1 MSKET
6 NTKEALVKAAYSD
19 VNKFAS
25 NQEYDKAVK
34 AVNRILG
41 VAPDDQTALH
51 CKVVCLMQLS
61 KFDEAHKFIEKN
73 RMNGTLIFEKA
84 YCEYRLNKQLQALKT
99 IDEAGMQPLPDKLKE
114 LRTQVLYRLEKYE
127 ECLEAYKD
135 IIKNSSDEY
144 EDERRTNLS
153 AVAANLALDPNKDV
167 PDVPEDT
174 YEQYFN
180 SACIQSNRQK
190 FVEAE
195 RKLRSSE
202 KLCREFLE
210 EEGASEE
217 EIIEELDVIR
227 VQLAFCLQQQ
237 GKTKEAGIIYA
248 DCLRHKPKDAALVAV
263 ASNNAVVINKDQN
276 VFDSKKKIRAAM
288 ADVCEAKLTSRQ
300 KQIIALN
307 NCLLALYTNASDQV
321 QQLSQKLVQSYP
333 KIEFEALLIRCSQL
347 AKDHKHKDAIEQLQK
362 FAAAHKTHEFVTK
375 FAIIQLQLLQG
386 NRKDAIETLLSLGEA
401 KYKPGI
407 VSALVTLYLGTD
419 NKPAASAVLKTA
431 VDWYKQNNVSSGD
444 LSDMWRQAAEFHLR
458 GGASETAASSLEE
471 LLKLKPNDMKVLAQ
485 LVIAYAQFNP
495 KRALEISRK
504 LPKLETLTTASEI
517 DALEAAN
524 WVMSA
529 KAAKKTAA
537 NAKVEASPGT
547 PAAEKKKSAHRKRK
561 GKLPKNYNAEVAPDP
576 ERWLPKYE
584 RTGFRKK
591 RGGARAKDIIKG
603 SQGMASGAADQYDM
617 SNRVNL
623 NKNSPATPVYQE
635 PTPGPRQQHRK
646 GGHKKKKG
654 GRF

>member
-1 MSKET
+1 MSKDA
-6 NTKEALVKAAYSD
+6 NPKEALIKAAYAD
-19 VNKFAS
+19 VHKFG
-25 NQEYDKAVK
+25 NNREFDKAVK

-41 VAPDDQTALH
+41 VAPDDPTALH
-51 CKVVCLMQLS
+51 CKVVCLVQLS
-61 KFDEAHKFIEKN
+61 KFEEAYKFIEKN
-73 RMNGTLIFEKA
+73 RLSSLVFEKA
-84 YCEYRLNKQLQALKT
+84 YCEYRLNKQQQALKT
-99 IDEAGMQPLPDKLKE
+99 IDDAGLQPLPPNLKE
-114 LRTQVLYRLEKYE
+114 LRTQVLYRLERYD
-127 ECLEAYKD
+127 ECLDSYRD
-135 IIKNSSDEY
+135 IIKNTSDEY

-153 AVAANLALDPNKDV
+153 AVAANLAVDQDKEV
-167 PDVPEDT
+167 PEVPEDT

-180 SACIQSNRQK
+180 SACIQANRQK
-190 FVEAE
+190 YAEAE
-195 RKLRSSE
+195 RKLRTSE

-217 EIIEELDVIR
+217 EILEEVDVIR
-227 VQLAFCLQQQ
+227 VQLAYVLQLQ
-237 GKTKEAGIIYA
+237 GKIKEAGTIYA

-263 ASNNAVVINKDQN
+263 ASNNSVVINKDQN
-276 VFDSKKKIRAAM
+276 VFDSKKKIRAAL
-288 ADVCEAKLTSRQ
+288 ADACEPKLTSRQ

-307 NCLLALYTNASDQV
+307 NCLLALYTNAGDQV
-321 QQLSQKLVQSYP
+321 QQLSQKLSQTYP
-333 KIEFEALLIRCSQL
+333 QMEFEALLIRCSQL
-347 AKDHKHKDAIEQLQK
+347 AKDRKHREAIDQLQK
-362 FAAAHKTHEFVTK
+362 FAAAHKSHAFISK
-375 FAIIQLQLLQG
+375 FAVIQLQLLQG

-407 VSALVTLYLGTD
+407 VSALVSLYLGTD
-419 NKPAASAVLKTA
+419 NKSAASALLKSA
-431 VDWYKQNNVSSGD
+431 VDWYKKNNVSSGD

-471 LLKLKPNDMKVLAQ
+471 LLKLNPNDTKVLAQ
-485 LVIAYAQFNP
+485 LVIAYAQFQP
-495 KRALEISRK
+495 KRALELSRK

-529 KAAKKTAA
+529 KAAKKSA
-537 NAKVEASPGT
+537 NAKIEASPST
-547 PAAEKKKSAHRKRK
+547 PVEKKRNHNRKRK
-561 GKLPKNYNAEVAPDP
+561 GKLPKNYNAEVGPDP

-591 RGGARAKDIIKG
+591 RGGARGKDVIKG

-623 NKNSPATPVYQE
+623 TKNSPATPVYQE

>member
-1 MSKET
+1 MSKDA
-6 NTKEALVKAAYSD
+6 NPKEALIKAAYAD
-19 VNKFAS
+19 VHKFG
-25 NQEYDKAVK
+25 NNREFDKAVK

-41 VAPDDQTALH
+41 VAPDDSTALH
-51 CKVVCLMQLS
+51 CKVVCLLQLS
-61 KFDEAHKFIEKN
+61 KFEEAYKFIEKN
-73 RMNGTLIFEKA
+73 RLSSLVFEKS
-84 YCEYRLNKQLQALKT
+84 YCEYRLNKQAQALKT
-99 IDEAGMQPLPDKLKE
+99 IDDAAGAQPLPPNLKE
-114 LRTQVLYRLEKYE
+114 LRTQILYRLERYD
-127 ECLEAYKD
+127 ECLDSYKD
-135 IIKNSSDEY
+135 IIKNTSDEY

-153 AVAANLALDPNKDV
+153 AVAANLALDKNKDI
-167 PDVPEDT
+167 PEVPEDT

-190 FVEAE
+190 FTDAE
-195 RKLRSSE
+195 RKLRTSE

-217 EIIEELDVIR
+217 EILEEVDVIR
-227 VQLAFCLQQQ
+227 VQLAYCLQLQ
-237 GKTKEAGIIYA
+237 GKIKEASTIYA
-248 DCLRHKPKDAALVAV
+248 ECLRHKPKDAALVAV
-263 ASNNAVVINKDQN
+263 ASNNSVVINKDQN

-288 ADVCEAKLTSRQ
+288 ADACEPKLTSRQ
-300 KQIIALN
+300 KQVIALN
-307 NCLLALYTNASDQV
+307 NCLLALYTNATDQV
-321 QQLSQKLVQSYP
+321 HQLSQKLAQTYP
-333 KIEFEALLIRCSQL
+333 HVEFEALLIRCSQL
-347 AKDHKHKDAIEQLQK
+347 GKDKKHKEAIEQLQK
-362 FAAAHKTHEFVTK
+362 FAAAHQSHQFVSN

-386 NRKDAIETLLSLGEA
+386 SRRDAIETLLSLGEA

-407 VSALVTLYLGTD
+407 VSALVSLYLGTE
-419 NKPAASAVLKTA
+419 NKPAASALLKSA
-431 VDWYKQNNVSSGD
+431 VDWYKKNNVSSGD

-471 LLKLKPNDMKVLAQ
+471 LLKLNPNDMKVLAQ

-504 LPKLETLTTASEI
+504 LPTLETLTTASEI

-529 KAAKKTAA
+529 KAAKKSA
-537 NAKVEASPGT
+537 NSKIEPSPTT
-547 PAAEKKKSAHRKRK
+547 PGDKKKSHNRKRK
-561 GKLPKNYNAEVAPDP
+561 GKLPKNYNAEVAPDS

-591 RGGARAKDIIKG
+591 RGGARGKDIIKG

-617 SNRVNL
+617 SNRVNIT
-623 NKNSPATPVYQE
+623 KNSPVTPVFQE
-635 PTPGPRQQHRK
+635 TTPGPRQQHRK

>member
-1 MSKET
+1 MSKDA
-6 NTKEALVKAAYSD
+6 NPKEALIKAAYAD
-19 VNKFAS
+19 VHKFGT
-25 NQEYDKAVK
+25 NQEFDKAVK

-61 KFDEAHKFIEKN
+61 KFDEANKFIEKN
-73 RMNGTLIFEKA
+73 RLSSVLIFEKA

-99 IDEAGMQPLPDKLKE
+99 IDDAGVQPLPAKLKE
-114 LRTQVLYRLEKYE
+114 LRTQILYRLERYE
-127 ECLEAYKD
+127 DCLDAYKE

-153 AVAANLALDPNKDV
+153 AVAANLALDKEKDV
-167 PDVPEDT
+167 LEVPEDT

-190 FVEAE
+190 YVEAE
-195 RKLRSSE
+195 RKLRTSE

-210 EEGASEE
+210 EEGASDE
-217 EIIEELDVIR
+217 EILEELDVIR
-227 VQLAFCLQQQ
+227 VQLAYCLQQQ
-237 GKTKEAGIIYA
+237 GKIKEASVIYA
-248 DCLRHKPKDAALVAV
+248 ECLRHKPKDAALVAV
-263 ASNNAVVINKDQN
+263 ASNNSVVINKDQN

-288 ADVCEAKLTSRQ
+288 AEACEPKLTSRQ
-300 KQIIALN
+300 KQTIALN
-307 NCLLALYTNASDQV
+307 NCLLALYTNAGDQV
-321 QQLSQKLVQSYP
+321 QQLTQKLTQSYP
-333 KIEFEALLIRCSQL
+333 QVEFEALLIRCSQL
-347 AKDHKHKDAIEQLQK
+347 ANDKKHKEAIEQLNK
-362 FAAAHKTHEFVTK
+362 FASTHKTHEFISK
-375 FAIIQLQLLQG
+375 FAIIQLHLLQG

-407 VSALVTLYLGTD
+407 VSALVSLYLGTD
-419 NKPAASAVLKTA
+419 NKPAASALLKSA
-431 VDWYKQNNVSSGD
+431 VEWYKQNNVSSGD

-524 WVMSA
+524 WVMST
-529 KAAKKTAA
+529 KAAKKTA
-537 NAKVEASPGT
+537 NAKVEPSPST
-547 PAAEKKKSAHRKRK
+547 PATEKKKSGNRKRK

-617 SNRVNL
+617 SNRANL

-635 PTPGPRQQHRK
+635 PAPGPRQQHRK

>member
-1 MSKET
+1 MSKDA
-6 NTKEALVKAAYSD
+6 NPKEALIKAAYAD
-19 VNKFAS
+19 VHKFG
-25 NQEYDKAVK
+25 NNREFDKAVK

-41 VAPDDQTALH
+41 VAPDDPTALH
-51 CKVVCLMQLS
+51 CKVVCLVQLS
-61 KFDEAHKFIEKN
+61 KFEEAYKFIEKN
-73 RMNGTLIFEKA
+73 RLSSLAFEKA
-84 YCEYRLNKQLQALKT
+84 YCEYRLNKQVQALKT
-99 IDEAGMQPLPDKLKE
+99 IDDTGLQPLPANLKE
-114 LRTQVLYRLEKYE
+114 LRTQVLYRLERYD
-127 ECLEAYKD
+127 ECLDAYRD
-135 IIKNSSDEY
+135 IIKNTSDEY

-153 AVAANLALDPNKDV
+153 AVAANLAVDKTKDV

-180 SACIQSNRQK
+180 SACILSNRQK
-190 FVEAE
+190 YVEAE
-195 RKLRSSE
+195 RKLRTSE

-217 EIIEELDVIR
+217 EIVEEVDVIR
-227 VQLAFCLQQQ
+227 VQLAYVLQLQ

-248 DCLRHKPKDAALVAV
+248 DCLRHKPTDAALVAV
-263 ASNNAVVINKDQN
+263 ASNNSVVINKDQN
-276 VFDSKKKIRAAM
+276 VFDSKKKIRAAL
-288 ADVCEAKLTSRQ
+288 ADACEPKLTSRQ
-300 KQIIALN
+300 KQVIALN
-307 NCLLALYTNASDQV
+307 NCLLALYTNAGDQV
-321 QQLSQKLVQSYP
+321 QQLSQKLAQTYP
-333 KIEFEALLIRCSQL
+333 QVEFEALLIRCSQL
-347 AKDHKHKDAIEQLQK
+347 AKDRKHKEAIDQLQK
-362 FAAAHKTHEFVTK
+362 FAAAHKTHEFVSK
-375 FAIIQLQLLQG
+375 FAVIQLQLLQG

-401 KYKPGI
+401 KFKPGI
-407 VSALVTLYLGTD
+407 VSALVSLYLGTD
-419 NKPAASAVLKTA
+419 NKPAASALLKSA
-431 VDWYKQNNVSSGD
+431 VDWYKKNNVSSGD

-471 LLKLKPNDMKVLAQ
+471 LLKLNPSDTKVLAQ
-485 LVIAYAQFNP
+485 LVIAYAQFQP
-495 KRALEISRK
+495 KRALELSRK

-529 KAAKKTAA
+529 KAAKKSA
-537 NAKVEASPGT
+537 NAKIEPSPST
-547 PAAEKKKSAHRKRK
+547 PLEKRKNNNRKRK
-561 GKLPKNYNAEVAPDP
+561 GKLPKNYNAEVGPDP

-591 RGGARAKDIIKG
+591 RGGARGKDVIKG

-623 NKNSPATPVYQE
+623 SKNSPVTPVYQE
-635 PTPGPRQQHRK
+635 TAPGPRQQHRK

>member
-1 MSKET
+1 MSKDA
-6 NTKEALVKAAYSD
+6 NPKEALIKAAYAD
-19 VNKFAS
+19 VHKFG
-25 NQEYDKAVK
+25 NNREFDKAVK

-41 VAPDDQTALH
+41 VAPDDPTALH
-51 CKVVCLMQLS
+51 CKVVCLVQLS
-61 KFDEAHKFIEKN
+61 KFEEAYKFIEKN
-73 RMNGTLIFEKA
+73 RLSSLVFEKA
-84 YCEYRLNKQLQALKT
+84 YCEYRLNKQQQALKT
-99 IDEAGMQPLPDKLKE
+99 IDDAGLQPLPPNLKE
-114 LRTQVLYRLEKYE
+114 LRTQVLYRLERYDD
-127 ECLEAYKD
+127 CLDSYRD
-135 IIKNSSDEY
+135 IIKNTSDEY

-153 AVAANLALDPNKDV
+153 AVAANLAVDQAKEV
-167 PDVPEDT
+167 PEVPEDT

-180 SACIQSNRQK
+180 SACIQANRQK
-190 FVEAE
+190 YAEAE
-195 RKLRSSE
+195 RKLRTSE

-217 EIIEELDVIR
+217 EIIEEVDVIR
-227 VQLAFCLQQQ
+227 VQLAYVLQLQ
-237 GKTKEAGIIYA
+237 GKIKEAGTIYA

-263 ASNNAVVINKDQN
+263 ASNNSVVINKDQN
-276 VFDSKKKIRAAM
+276 VFDSKKKIRAAL
-288 ADVCEAKLTSRQ
+288 ADACEPKLTSRQ
-300 KQIIALN
+300 KQVIAVN
-307 NCLLALYTNASDQV
+307 NCLLALYTNAADQV
-321 QQLSQKLVQSYP
+321 QQLSQKLAQTYP
-333 KIEFEALLIRCSQL
+333 QVEFEALLIRCSQL
-347 AKDHKHKDAIEQLQK
+347 AKDRKHKEAIDQLQK
-362 FAAAHKTHEFVTK
+362 FAAVHKSHAFISK
-375 FAIIQLQLLQG
+375 FAVIQLQLLQG
-386 NRKDAIETLLSLGEA
+386 SRKDAIETLLSLGEA

-407 VSALVTLYLGTD
+407 VSALVSLYLGTD
-419 NKPAASAVLKTA
+419 NKTAASALLKSA
-431 VDWYKQNNVSSGD
+431 VDWYKKNNVSSGD

-471 LLKLKPNDMKVLAQ
+471 LLKLNPNDTKVLAQ
-485 LVIAYAQFNP
+485 LVIAYAQFQP
-495 KRALEISRK
+495 KRALELSRK

-529 KAAKKTAA
+529 KAAKKSA
-537 NAKVEASPGT
+537 NAKIEPSPST
-547 PAAEKKKSAHRKRK
+547 PLEKKKNQNRKRK
-561 GKLPKNYNAEVAPDP
+561 GKLPKNYNAEVGPDP

-591 RGGARAKDIIKG
+591 RGGARGKDVIKG

-623 NKNSPATPVYQE
+623 TKNSPVTPVYQE

>member
-1 MSKET
+1 MSKDA
-6 NTKEALVKAAYSD
+6 NPKEALIKAAYAD
-19 VNKFAS
+19 VHKFG
-25 NQEYDKAVK
+25 NNREFDKAVK

-41 VAPDDQTALH
+41 VAPDDPTALH
-51 CKVVCLMQLS
+51 CKVVCLVQLS
-61 KFDEAHKFIEKN
+61 KFEEAYKFIEKN
-73 RMNGTLIFEKA
+73 RLSSLAFEKA
-84 YCEYRLNKQLQALKT
+84 YCEYRLNKQVQALKT
-99 IDEAGMQPLPDKLKE
+99 IDDTGLQPLPANLKE
-114 LRTQVLYRLEKYE
+114 LRTQVLYRLERYD
-127 ECLEAYKD
+127 ECLDAYRD
-135 IIKNSSDEY
+135 IIKNTSDEY

-153 AVAANLALDPNKDV
+153 AVAANLAVDKSKDV

-180 SACIQSNRQK
+180 SACILSNRQK
-190 FVEAE
+190 YAEAE
-195 RKLRSSE
+195 RKLRTSE

-217 EIIEELDVIR
+217 EITEEVDVIR
-227 VQLAFCLQQQ
+227 VQLAYVLQLQ
-237 GKTKEAGIIYA
+237 GKTKEAGTIYA

-263 ASNNAVVINKDQN
+263 ASNNSVVINKDQN
-276 VFDSKKKIRAAM
+276 VFDSKKKIRAAL
-288 ADVCEAKLTSRQ
+288 ADACEPKLTSRQ
-300 KQIIALN
+300 KQVIALN
-307 NCLLALYTNASDQV
+307 NCLLALYTNAGDQV
-321 QQLSQKLVQSYP
+321 QQLSQKLAQSYP
-333 KIEFEALLIRCSQL
+333 QVEFEALLIRCSQL
-347 AKDHKHKDAIEQLQK
+347 AKDRKHKEAIDQLQK
-362 FAAAHKTHEFVTK
+362 FAAVHKSHEFVSK
-375 FAIIQLQLLQG
+375 FAVIQLQLLQG

-401 KYKPGI
+401 KFKPGI
-407 VSALVTLYLGTD
+407 VSALVSLYLGTD
-419 NKPAASAVLKTA
+419 NKPAASALLKSA
-431 VDWYKQNNVSSGD
+431 VDWYKKNNVSSGD

-471 LLKLKPNDMKVLAQ
+471 LLKLNPSDTKVLAQ
-485 LVIAYAQFNP
+485 LVIAYAQFQP

-529 KAAKKTAA
+529 KAAKKSA
-537 NAKVEASPGT
+537 NAKIEPSPST
-547 PAAEKKKSAHRKRK
+547 PLEKRKNHSRKRK
-561 GKLPKNYNAEVAPDP
+561 GKLPKNYNAEVGPDP

-591 RGGARAKDIIKG
+591 RGGARGKDVIKG

-623 NKNSPATPVYQE
+623 SKNSPVTPVYQE
-635 PTPGPRQQHRK
+635 TTPGPRQQHRK

>member
-1 MSKET
+1 MSKDAT
-6 NTKEALVKAAYSD
+6 PKEALIKAAYAD
-19 VNKFAS
+19 VHKFG
-25 NQEYDKAVK
+25 NNREFDKAVK

-41 VAPDDQTALH
+41 VAPDDPTALH
-51 CKVVCLMQLS
+51 CKVVCLLQLS
-61 KFDEAHKFIEKN
+61 KFEEAYKFIEKN
-73 RMNGTLIFEKA
+73 RLSSLVFEKS
-84 YCEYRLNKQLQALKT
+84 YCEYRLNKQAQALKT
-99 IDEAGMQPLPDKLKE
+99 IDDAAGAQPLPPNLKE
-114 LRTQVLYRLEKYE
+114 LRTQILYRLERYD
-127 ECLEAYKD
+127 ECLDSYKD
-135 IIKNSSDEY
+135 IIKNTSDEY

-153 AVAANLALDPNKDV
+153 AVAANLALDKNKDV
-167 PDVPEDT
+167 PEVPEDT

-190 FVEAE
+190 FTDAE
-195 RKLRSSE
+195 RKLRTSE

-217 EIIEELDVIR
+217 EILEEVDVIR
-227 VQLAFCLQQQ
+227 VQLAYCLQLQ
-237 GKTKEAGIIYA
+237 GKIKEASTIYA
-248 DCLRHKPKDAALVAV
+248 ECLRHKPKDAALVAV
-263 ASNNAVVINKDQN
+263 ASNNSVVINKDQN

-288 ADVCEAKLTSRQ
+288 ADACEPKLTSRQ
-300 KQIIALN
+300 KQVIALN

-321 QQLSQKLVQSYP
+321 HQLSQKLAQTYP
-333 KIEFEALLIRCSQL
+333 HVEFEALLIRCSQL
-347 AKDHKHKDAIEQLQK
+347 GKDKKHKEAIEQLQK
-362 FAAAHKTHEFVTK
+362 FAAAHQSHQFVSK

-386 NRKDAIETLLSLGEA
+386 SRRDAIETLLSLGEA

-407 VSALVTLYLGTD
+407 VSALVSLYLGTD
-419 NKPAASAVLKTA
+419 NKPAASALLKSA
-431 VDWYKQNNVSSGD
+431 VDWYKKNNVSSGD

-471 LLKLKPNDMKVLAQ
+471 LLKLNPNDMKVLAQ

-504 LPKLETLTTASEI
+504 LPTLETLTTASEI

-529 KAAKKTAA
+529 KAAKKSA
-537 NAKVEASPGT
+537 NSKIEPSPTT
-547 PAAEKKKSAHRKRK
+547 PGDKKKSHNRKRK
-561 GKLPKNYNAEVAPDP
+561 GKLPKNYNAEVAPDA

-591 RGGARAKDIIKG
+591 RGGARGKDIIKG

-617 SNRVNL
+617 SNRVNIT
-623 NKNSPATPVYQE
+623 KNSPVTPVFQE
-635 PTPGPRQQHRK
+635 TTPGPRQQHRK

>member
-1 MSKET
+1 MSKDS
-6 NTKEALVKAAYSD
+6 NPKEALIKAAYAD
-19 VNKFAS
+19 VHKFGS

-41 VAPDDQTALH
+41 VAPDDRTALH

-73 RMNGTLIFEKA
+73 RLSGVLIFEKS
-84 YCEYRLNKQLQALKT
+84 YCEYRLNRQQQALKT
-99 IDEAGMQPLPDKLKE
+99 IDEAGVQPLPAKLKE
-114 LRTQVLYRLEKYE
+114 LRTQILYRLERYDD
-127 ECLEAYKD
+127 CLEAYKD
-135 IIKNSSDEY
+135 IIKKSSDDY

-153 AVAANLALDPNKDV
+153 AVAANLALDKTKEV
-167 PDVPEDT
+167 PEVPEDT
-174 YEQYFN
+174 YEHYFN

-190 FVEAE
+190 YVEAE
-195 RKLRSSE
+195 RKLRTSE

-217 EIIEELDVIR
+217 EIVEELDVIR
-227 VQLAFCLQQQ
+227 VQLAYCLQQQ
-237 GKTKEAGIIYA
+237 GKTKEASVIYA
-248 DCLRHKPKDAALVAV
+248 ECLRHKPKDVALVAV
-263 ASNNAVVINKDQN
+263 ASNNLVVMNKDQN

-288 ADVCEAKLTSRQ
+288 ADACEPKLNSRQ
-300 KQIIALN
+300 KQIVALN

-321 QQLSQKLVQSYP
+321 QQLTQKLVQSYP
-333 KIEFEALLIRCSQL
+333 QVEFEALLVRCSQL
-347 AKDHKHKDAIEQLQK
+347 AKDKKHKEAIELLQK
-362 FAAAHKTHEFVTK
+362 FASANKTHEFVSK

-407 VSALVTLYLGTD
+407 VSALVSLYLGTD
-419 NKPAASAVLKTA
+419 NKPAAAGILKSA

-495 KRALEISRK
+495 KRALEISKR

-524 WVMSA
+524 WVMST
-529 KAAKKTAA
+529 KAAKKTAG
-537 NAKVEASPGT
+537 AKVEPSPGT
-547 PAAEKKKSAHRKRK
+547 PAAEKKTTHRKRK

-591 RGGARAKDIIKG
+591 RGGARAKDVIKG
-603 SQGMASGAADQYDM
+603 SQGMSTGAADQYDM
-617 SNRVNL
+617 SNRANL
-623 NKNSPATPVYQE
+623 SKNSPATPVYQE

>member
-1 MSKET
+1 MSKDA
-6 NTKEALVKAAYSD
+6 NPKEALIKAAYAD
-19 VNKFAS
+19 VHKFG
-25 NQEYDKAVK
+25 NNREFDKAVK

-41 VAPDDQTALH
+41 VAPDDPTALH
-51 CKVVCLMQLS
+51 CKVVCLVQLS
-61 KFDEAHKFIEKN
+61 KFEEAYKFIEKN
-73 RMNGTLIFEKA
+73 RLSSLIFEKA
-84 YCEYRLNKQLQALKT
+84 YCEYRLNKQQQALKT
-99 IDEAGMQPLPDKLKE
+99 IDDAGLQTLPDNLKE
-114 LRTQVLYRLEKYE
+114 LRTQVLYRLERYDD
-127 ECLEAYKD
+127 CLDSYRD
-135 IIKNSSDEY
+135 IIKNTSDEY

-153 AVAANLALDPNKDV
+153 AVAANLAVDQAKEV
-167 PDVPEDT
+167 PEVPEDT

-180 SACIQSNRQK
+180 SACIQANRQK
-190 FVEAE
+190 YAEAE
-195 RKLRSSE
+195 RKLRTSE

-217 EIIEELDVIR
+217 EIIEEVDVIR
-227 VQLAFCLQQQ
+227 VQLAYVLQLQ
-237 GKTKEAGIIYA
+237 GKIKEAGLIYA

-263 ASNNAVVINKDQN
+263 ASNNSVVINKDQN
-276 VFDSKKKIRAAM
+276 VFDSKKKIRAAL
-288 ADVCEAKLTSRQ
+288 ADACEPKLTSRQ
-300 KQIIALN
+300 KQVIAVN
-307 NCLLALYTNASDQV
+307 NCLLALYTNAGDQV
-321 QQLSQKLVQSYP
+321 QQLSQKLAQSYP
-333 KIEFEALLIRCSQL
+333 QVEFEALLIRCSQL
-347 AKDHKHKDAIEQLQK
+347 AKDRKHREAIDQLQK
-362 FAAAHKTHEFVTK
+362 FSAAHKSHEFVSK
-375 FAIIQLQLLQG
+375 FAVIQLQLLQG

-401 KYKPGI
+401 KYKPGV
-407 VSALVTLYLGTD
+407 VSALVSLYLGTD
-419 NKPAASAVLKTA
+419 NKTAASALLKSA
-431 VDWYKQNNVSSGD
+431 VDWYKKNNVSSGD

-471 LLKLKPNDMKVLAQ
+471 LLKLNPNDTKVLAQ
-485 LVIAYAQFNP
+485 LVIAYAQFQP
-495 KRALEISRK
+495 KRALELSRK

-529 KAAKKTAA
+529 KAAKKSAS
-537 NAKVEASPGT
+537 AKIEPSPST
-547 PAAEKKKSAHRKRK
+547 PIEKKKNHNRKRK

-591 RGGARAKDIIKG
+591 RGGARGKDVIKG

-623 NKNSPATPVYQE
+623 TKNSPVTPVIQE
-635 PTPGPRQQHRK
+635 TTPGPRQQHRK

>member
-1 MSKET
+1 MSKDA
-6 NTKEALVKAAYSD
+6 NPKEALIKAAYAD
-19 VNKFAS
+19 VHKFG
-25 NQEYDKAVK
+25 NNREFDKAVK

-41 VAPDDQTALH
+41 VVPDDPTALH
-51 CKVVCLMQLS
+51 CKVVCLVQLS
-61 KFDEAHKFIEKN
+61 KFEEAYRFIEKN
-73 RMNGTLIFEKA
+73 RLSSLAFEKA
-84 YCEYRLNKQLQALKT
+84 YCEYRLNKQVQALKT
-99 IDEAGMQPLPDKLKE
+99 IDDTGLQPLPPNLKE
-114 LRTQVLYRLEKYE
+114 LRTQVLYRLERYD
-127 ECLEAYKD
+127 ECLDAYRD
-135 IIKNSSDEY
+135 IIKNTSDDY

-153 AVAANLALDPNKDV
+153 AVAANLAVDKSKDV
-167 PDVPEDT
+167 PEVPEDT

-190 FVEAE
+190 YAEAE
-195 RKLRSSE
+195 RKLRTSE

-217 EIIEELDVIR
+217 EIIEEVDVIR
-227 VQLAFCLQQQ
+227 VQLAYCLQQQ
-237 GKTKEAGIIYA
+237 GKIKEAAIIYA

-263 ASNNAVVINKDQN
+263 ASNNSVVINKDQN
-276 VFDSKKKIRAAM
+276 VFDSKKKIRAAL
-288 ADVCEAKLTSRQ
+288 ADACEPKLTSRQ
-300 KQIIALN
+300 KQVIALN
-307 NCLLALYTNASDQV
+307 NCLLALYTNAGDQV
-321 QQLSQKLVQSYP
+321 QQLSQKLAQTYP
-333 KIEFEALLIRCSQL
+333 QVEFEALLIRCTQL
-347 AKDHKHKDAIEQLQK
+347 AKDRKHKEAIEQLQK
-362 FAAAHKTHEFVTK
+362 FASTHQSHAFVSK
-375 FAIIQLQLLQG
+375 FAVIQLQLLQG
-386 NRKDAIETLLSLGEA
+386 SRKDAIETLLSLGEA

-407 VSALVTLYLGTD
+407 VSALVSLYLGTD
-419 NKPAASAVLKTA
+419 NKPAASALLKSA
-431 VDWYKQNNVSSGD
+431 VDWYKKNNVSSGD

-471 LLKLKPNDMKVLAQ
+471 LLKLNPSDTKVLAQ
-485 LVIAYAQFNP
+485 LVIAYAQFQP
-495 KRALEISRK
+495 KKALEISRK

-524 WVMSA
+524 WVMST
-529 KAAKKTAA
+529 KAAKKSA
-537 NAKVEASPGT
+537 NAKVEASPST
-547 PAAEKKKSAHRKRK
+547 PSDKKKTHNRKRK

-591 RGGARAKDIIKG
+591 RGGARGKDVIKG

-623 NKNSPATPVYQE
+623 SKNSPATPVYQE
-635 PTPGPRQQHRK
+635 TTPGPRQQHRK

>member
-1 MSKET
+1 MSKDA
-6 NTKEALVKAAYSD
+6 NPKEALIKAAYAD
-19 VNKFAS
+19 VHKFG
-25 NQEYDKAVK
+25 NNREFDKAVK

-41 VAPDDQTALH
+41 VAPDDPTALH
-51 CKVVCLMQLS
+51 CKVVCLVQLS
-61 KFDEAHKFIEKN
+61 KFEEAYKFIEKN
-73 RMNGTLIFEKA
+73 RLSSLAFEKA
-84 YCEYRLNKQLQALKT
+84 YCEYRLNKQVQALKT
-99 IDEAGMQPLPDKLKE
+99 IDDTGLQPLPPNLKE
-114 LRTQVLYRLEKYE
+114 LRTQVLYRLERYD
-127 ECLEAYKD
+127 ECLDAYRD
-135 IIKNSSDEY
+135 IIKNTSDDY

-153 AVAANLALDPNKDV
+153 AVAANLAVDKNKEV
-167 PDVPEDT
+167 PEVPEDT

-190 FVEAE
+190 YAEAE
-195 RKLRSSE
+195 RKLRTSE

-217 EIIEELDVIR
+217 EITEEVDVIR
-227 VQLAFCLQQQ
+227 VQLAYCLQQQ
-237 GKTKEAGIIYA
+237 GKIKEAATIYA

-263 ASNNAVVINKDQN
+263 ASNNSVVINKDQN
-276 VFDSKKKIRAAM
+276 VFDSKKKIRAAL
-288 ADVCEAKLTSRQ
+288 ADACEPKLTSRQ
-300 KQIIALN
+300 KQVIALN
-307 NCLLALYTNASDQV
+307 NCLLALYTNAGDQV
-321 QQLSQKLVQSYP
+321 QQLSQKLAQTYP
-333 KIEFEALLIRCSQL
+333 QVEFEALLIRCTQL
-347 AKDHKHKDAIEQLQK
+347 AKDRKHKEAIEQLQK
-362 FAAAHKTHEFVTK
+362 FASTHKSHAFVSK

-386 NRKDAIETLLSLGEA
+386 SRKEAIETLLSLGES

-407 VSALVTLYLGTD
+407 VSALVSLYLGTD
-419 NKPAASAVLKTA
+419 NKPAASALLKSA
-431 VDWYKQNNVSSGD
+431 VDWYKKNNVSSGD

-471 LLKLKPNDMKVLAQ
+471 LLKLNPSDTKVLAQ
-485 LVIAYAQFNP
+485 LVIAYAQFQP
-495 KRALEISRK
+495 KKALEISRK

-524 WVMSA
+524 WVMST
-529 KAAKKTAA
+529 KAAKKSA
-537 NAKVEASPGT
+537 NAKVEPSPST
-547 PAAEKKKSAHRKRK
+547 PSEKKKSQNRKRK

-591 RGGARAKDIIKG
+591 RGGARGKDVIKG

-623 NKNSPATPVYQE
+623 SKNSPVTPVYQE
-635 PTPGPRQQHRK
+635 TTPGPRQQHRK

>member
-1 MSKET
+1 MSKDA
-6 NTKEALVKAAYSD
+6 NPKEALIKAAYAD
-19 VNKFAS
+19 VHKFG
-25 NQEYDKAVK
+25 NNREFDKAVK

-41 VAPDDQTALH
+41 VAPDDPTALH
-51 CKVVCLMQLS
+51 CKVVCLVQLS
-61 KFDEAHKFIEKN
+61 KFEEAYKFIEKN
-73 RMNGTLIFEKA
+73 RLSSLAFEKA
-84 YCEYRLNKQLQALKT
+84 YCEYRLNKQVQALKT
-99 IDEAGMQPLPDKLKE
+99 IDDTGLQPLPANLKE
-114 LRTQVLYRLEKYE
+114 LRTQVLYRLERYD
-127 ECLEAYKD
+127 ECLDAYRD
-135 IIKNSSDEY
+135 IIKNTSDEY

-153 AVAANLALDPNKDV
+153 AVAANLAVDKNKDV

-180 SACIQSNRQK
+180 SACILSNRQK
-190 FVEAE
+190 YAEAE
-195 RKLRSSE
+195 RKLRTSE

-217 EIIEELDVIR
+217 EIVEEVDVIR
-227 VQLAFCLQQQ
+227 VQLAYVLQLQ
-237 GKTKEAGIIYA
+237 GKTKEAGTIYA

-263 ASNNAVVINKDQN
+263 ASNNSVVINKDQN
-276 VFDSKKKIRAAM
+276 VFDSKKKIRAAL
-288 ADVCEAKLTSRQ
+288 ADACEPKLTSRQ
-300 KQIIALN
+300 KQVIALN
-307 NCLLALYTNASDQV
+307 NCLLALYTNAGDQV
-321 QQLSQKLVQSYP
+321 QQLSQKLAQSYP
-333 KIEFEALLIRCSQL
+333 QVEFEALLIRCSQL
-347 AKDHKHKDAIEQLQK
+347 AKDRKHKEAIDQLQK
-362 FAAAHKTHEFVTK
+362 FAAAHKSHEFVSK

-401 KYKPGI
+401 KFKPGI
-407 VSALVTLYLGTD
+407 VSALVSLYLGTD
-419 NKPAASAVLKTA
+419 NKPAASALLKSA
-431 VDWYKQNNVSSGD
+431 VDWYKKNNVSSGD

-471 LLKLKPNDMKVLAQ
+471 LLKVNPSDTKVLAQ
-485 LVIAYAQFNP
+485 LVIAYAQFQP

-529 KAAKKTAA
+529 KAAKKSA
-537 NAKVEASPGT
+537 NAKIEPSPST
-547 PAAEKKKSAHRKRK
+547 PLEKRKNNNRKRK
-561 GKLPKNYNAEVAPDP
+561 GKLPKNYNAEVGPDP

-591 RGGARAKDIIKG
+591 RGGARGKDVIKG

-623 NKNSPATPVYQE
+623 SKNSPVTPVYQE
-635 PTPGPRQQHRK
+635 TTPGPRQQHRK